1 MSDVRTNPAANWSMW
16 MLAAIVLL
24 AACQPAAAQQ
34 VTPYGKL
41 EHDVKSDFSH
51 IRIRRRDD
59 FRSMMFVRDTQE
71 EVVESM
77 LDLAHPNRLVVPYT
91 QFMFLSYAFRP
102 EQERVLIVG
111 LGGGSMVHFLKKF
124 DPELKVDVVEI
135 DPAVVD
141 IARRF
146 FGVTTGGNVKII
158 TADAFKYL
166 AGETPKYDVIYMDAF
181 LKPSEET
188 DSTGKPLNL
197 NTVQF
202 YRDLQTHLTKD
213 GVVVFN
219 LNNHRGLREDL
230 ATMREAFPNVYPFV
244 LPENTGLVVVAS
256 TAAAPQS
263 PADMLKQARQLDARP
278 NGTFSFEQLARRL
291 ARGR

>member
-1 MSDVRTNPAANWSMW
+1 MPNLQTRTVASWCLW
-16 MLAAIVLL
+16 VLTAIVTLT
-24 AACQPAAAQQ
+24 ACQPAAAQEM
-34 VTPYGKL
+34 TPYGKL

-51 IRIRRRDD
+51 IRIRRREDY
-59 FRSMMFVRDTQE
+59 RSMMFVRDTQE

-102 EQERVLIVG
+102 AQERVLIVG

-141 IARRF
+141 LARRF
-146 FGVTTGGNVKII
+146 FGVTTAGNVKII
-158 TADAFKYL
+158 TADAFKYI

-202 YRDLQTHLTKD
+202 YRDLQSHLTKD

-230 ATMREAFPNVYPFV
+230 ATMREAFPTVYPFV

-256 TAAAPQS
+256 TAVAPMS
-263 PADMLKQARQLDARP
+263 PAEMLKQARQLDARP